1 VYRDRIKRKQA
12 LTIAL
17 GGMLLACL
25 LGGTLAARA
34 PAQDPIEKFNQ
45 IQSQLDDTTSKE
57 GVLTTTISRYNDR
70 IDSLRGEIADLRN
83 REAVIGGQLATVQ
96 ADLDQAEAQL
106 AQLQAQL
113 ARSIQA
119 LSDRLVAI
127 YKNGEPDLLT
137 VVLSSHGFDEL
148 VENGEYFRRLE
159 GQDSDVIG
167 RVRDLRSQTEQTVS
181 KVQSE
186 RDQVAARKAEIDKVR
201 DDLLARNSDM
211 RAARDKQRKALDRVK
226 RHHKDLDRDLSK
238 VSDQVAEQLGG
249 NPSSLMAAGPIRDG
263 GHGLI
268 WPVNGPITSPFGP
281 RNIGNGY
288 EFHPGVDIGVPT
300 GTPIRAAAAGT
311 VTIAGPTG
319 GYGNYTCID
328 HGGGMSTC
336 YGHQESFAVV
346 VGMRVSQGQVIGLS
360 DCTGYCFGPHVH
372 FEVRINGQVTNPLAY
387 F

>member
-1 VYRDRIKRKQA
+1 
-12 LTIAL
+12 
-17 GGMLLACL
+17 MLLACL
-25 LGGTLAARA
+25 LGGAVAARA
-34 PAQDPIEKFNQ
+34 PAQNAIDRFNR
-45 IQSQLDDTTSKE
+45 IQSQLDDTKSKE

-83 REAVIGGQLATVQ
+83 REAVIGGQLAAVQ

-137 VVLSSHGFDEL
+137 VVLSSQGFDEL

-159 GQDSDVIG
+159 SQDSDVIG
-167 RVRDLRSQTEQTVS
+167 RVRDLRSQTEQTVN
-181 KVQSE
+181 KVESE

-201 DDLLARNSDM
+201 DDLLARNSEM
-211 RAARDKQRKALDRVK
+211 RTARDKQRRALDRVK

-238 VSDQVAEQLGG
+238 VSDQVAAQLGAD
-249 NPSSLMAAGPIRDG
+249 PSSLMAAGPIRDG

-281 RNIGNGY
+281 RNIGDGY

-346 VGMRVSQGQVIGLS
+346 VGMRVSQGQVIGQS